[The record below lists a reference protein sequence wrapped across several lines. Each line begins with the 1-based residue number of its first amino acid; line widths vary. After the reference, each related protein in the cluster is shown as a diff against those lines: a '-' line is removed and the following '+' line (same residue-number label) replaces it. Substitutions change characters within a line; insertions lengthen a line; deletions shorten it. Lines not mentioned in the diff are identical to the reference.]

1 MSDYRTCRIDADIV
15 IIDSGL
21 DKTLQLNENIIGGV
35 RICVDDEEN
44 AVISENFD
52 DLFGH
57 GTAIY
62 SIINNNCDAK
72 YYIIK
77 IFDDSKA
84 KNIYIKENNI
94 NCKFDKEILI
104 DKIKPKDMDFSS
116 VTNFSDLFLRSSRTI
131 SVSDLITLLKMK
143 NIVSL
148 ADLNYTIGN
157 RKIQIADAT
166 ELSVV
171 NDYIKTLQVPQ
182 GGFRNPVTQAVL
194 KKFSLPNG
202 MTLYEVEAKLIN
214 AKNII
219 DQATPNTQAVN
230 QVPSPT
236 PNVTPNQTVQT
247 PQASNNT
254 NNQNNPNAQLN
265 GRQVDTGKMWSPQSG
280 AGVVYEFNR
289 GVYGIGAD
297 KFYRKNIDRTSLHH
311 ADQTSSIILEDTGID
326 KEFDNPFEAAVSA
339 VGYGIVI
346 VQLEGSE
353 CFIYLPNSVENILRP
368 RNGFHFLVYKDG
380 LTYDDKDNGEDLN
393 LDDVFNLVGTAL
405 ENADALSNKLA

>member
-1 MSDYRTCRIDADIV
+1 MSSKY
-15 IIDSGL
+15 
-21 DKTLQLNENIIGGV
+21 DK
-35 RICVDDEEN
+35 
-44 AVISENFD
+44 
-52 DLFGH
+52 
-57 GTAIY
+57 
-62 SIINNNCDAK
+62 IINNN
-72 YYIIK
+72 IK

-84 KNIYIKENNI
+84 KDIYIKENNI
-94 NCKFDKEILI
+94 KYEYDKKFLI
-104 DKIKPKDMDFSS
+104 NKIKPKDMDFSS

-131 SVSDLITLLKMK
+131 SVSDLITLLKAK
-143 NIVSL
+143 SIVSL

-157 RKIQIADAT
+157 RKIQIADDT

-171 NDYIKTLQVPQ
+171 NGYIKTFQVPQ
-182 GGFRNPVTQAVL
+182 GGLSNPVTQAVL
-194 KKFSLPNG
+194 KKFLLPNG
-202 MTLYEVEAKLIN
+202 MTLYEVEAKLLN

-219 DQATPNTQAVN
+219 SQANNKQAAPSSTQTPQATNSPNNQTTPNTQAVN

-247 PQASNNT
+247 PQASSNI

-265 GRQVDTGKMWSPQSG
+265 GRQVDAGRMWSPQSW

-297 KFYRKNIDRTSLHH
+297 KFYRRNLDGTSLHH

-353 CFIYLPNSVENILRP
+353 CFIYLPNSVNDYQRKELENILRP

-393 LDDVFNLVGTAL
+393 LDDVFALVDTAL
-405 ENADALSNKLA
+405 ENTDALSNKLA

>member
-1 MSDYRTCRIDADIV
+1 MSSKY
-15 IIDSGL
+15 
-21 DKTLQLNENIIGGV
+21 DK
-35 RICVDDEEN
+35 
-44 AVISENFD
+44 
-52 DLFGH
+52 
-57 GTAIY
+57 
-62 SIINNNCDAK
+62 IINNN
-72 YYIIK
+72 IK

-194 KKFSLPNG
+194 KKFLLPNG
-202 MTLYEVEAKLIN
+202 MTLYEVEAKLLN

-219 DQATPNTQAVN
+219 DQANNKQATPSSSQTTPNTQAVN

-247 PQASNNT
+247 SQASSNP

-265 GRQVDTGKMWSPQSG
+265 GRQVDAGRMWSPQSG

-353 CFIYLPNSVENILRP
+353 CFIYLPNSVNDYQRKELENILRP

-393 LDDVFNLVGTAL
+393 LDDVFALVGTAL
-405 ENADALSNKLA
+405 ENTDALSNKLA

>member
-1 MSDYRTCRIDADIV
+1 MSSKY
-15 IIDSGL
+15 
-21 DKTLQLNENIIGGV
+21 DK
-35 RICVDDEEN
+35 
-44 AVISENFD
+44 
-52 DLFGH
+52 
-57 GTAIY
+57 
-62 SIINNNCDAK
+62 IINNN
-72 YYIIK
+72 IK

-94 NCKFDKEILI
+94 NYKFDKEILI

-116 VTNFSDLFLRSSRTI
+116 VTNFSDLFSRSSRTI

-182 GGFRNPVTQAVL
+182 GGFSNPVTQAVL
-194 KKFSLPNG
+194 KKFLLPNG
-202 MTLYEVEAKLIN
+202 MTLYEIETKRIN
-214 AKNII
+214 VKNII
-219 DQATPNTQAVN
+219 DQANNKQAAPFSSQTTPAANSFANQTTPNTQAVN

-236 PNVTPNQTVQT
+236 PNATPNQTVQT
-247 PQASNNT
+247 PQASSNT

-297 KFYRKNIDRTSLHH
+297 KFYRRNLDRTSLHH

-326 KEFDNPFEAAVSA
+326 KKFDNPFEAAVSA

-353 CFIYLPNSVENILRP
+353 CFIYLPNSVNDYQRKELENILRP

-393 LDDVFNLVGTAL
+393 LDDVFTLVGTAL

>member
-1 MSDYRTCRIDADIV
+1 MSSKY
-15 IIDSGL
+15 
-21 DKTLQLNENIIGGV
+21 DK
-35 RICVDDEEN
+35 
-44 AVISENFD
+44 
-52 DLFGH
+52 
-57 GTAIY
+57 
-62 SIINNNCDAK
+62 IINNN
-72 YYIIK
+72 IK

-84 KNIYIKENNI
+84 KDIYIKENNI
-94 NCKFDKEILI
+94 KYEYDKKFLI
-104 DKIKPKDMDFSS
+104 NKIKPKDMDFSS

-131 SVSDLITLLKMK
+131 SVSDLITLLKAK
-143 NIVSL
+143 SIVSL

-157 RKIQIADAT
+157 RKIQIADDT

-171 NDYIKTLQVPQ
+171 NGYIKTFQVPQ
-182 GGFRNPVTQAVL
+182 GGLSNPVTQAVL
-194 KKFSLPNG
+194 KKFLLPNG
-202 MTLYEVEAKLIN
+202 MTLYEVEAKLLN

-219 DQATPNTQAVN
+219 SQANNKQAAPSSTQTPQATNSPNNQTTPNTQAVN

-247 PQASNNT
+247 SQASSNP

-265 GRQVDTGKMWSPQSG
+265 GRQVDAGRMWSPQSW

-297 KFYRKNIDRTSLHH
+297 KFYRRNLDRTSLHH

-353 CFIYLPNSVENILRP
+353 CFIYLPNSVNDYQRRELENILRP

-393 LDDVFNLVGTAL
+393 LDDVFALVGTAL
-405 ENADALSNKLA
+405 ENTDALSNKLA

>member
-1 MSDYRTCRIDADIV
+1 MSSKY
-15 IIDSGL
+15 
-21 DKTLQLNENIIGGV
+21 DK
-35 RICVDDEEN
+35 
-44 AVISENFD
+44 
-52 DLFGH
+52 
-57 GTAIY
+57 
-62 SIINNNCDAK
+62 IINNN
-72 YYIIK
+72 IK

-84 KNIYIKENNI
+84 KDIYIKENNI
-94 NCKFDKEILI
+94 KYEYDKKFLI
-104 DKIKPKDMDFSS
+104 NKIKPKDMDFSS

-131 SVSDLITLLKMK
+131 SVSDLITLLKAK
-143 NIVSL
+143 SIVSL

-157 RKIQIADAT
+157 RKIQIADDT

-171 NDYIKTLQVPQ
+171 NGYIKTFQVPQ
-182 GGFRNPVTQAVL
+182 GGLSNPVTQAVL
-194 KKFSLPNG
+194 KKFLLPNG
-202 MTLYEVEAKLIN
+202 MTLYEVEAKLLN

-219 DQATPNTQAVN
+219 SQANNKQAAPSSTQTPQATNSPNNQTTPNTQAVN

-247 PQASNNT
+247 PQASSNT

-265 GRQVDTGKMWSPQSG
+265 GRQVDAGRMWSPQSW

-297 KFYRKNIDRTSLHH
+297 KFYRRNLDRTSFHH

-353 CFIYLPNSVENILRP
+353 CFIYLPNSVNDYQRRELENILRP

-393 LDDVFNLVGTAL
+393 LDDVFALVGTAL
-405 ENADALSNKLA
+405 ENTNALSNKLA

>member
-1 MSDYRTCRIDADIV
+1 MSSKY
-15 IIDSGL
+15 
-21 DKTLQLNENIIGGV
+21 DK
-35 RICVDDEEN
+35 
-44 AVISENFD
+44 
-52 DLFGH
+52 
-57 GTAIY
+57 
-62 SIINNNCDAK
+62 IINNN
-72 YYIIK
+72 IK

-84 KNIYIKENNI
+84 NDIYIKENNI
-94 NCKFDKEILI
+94 KYEYDKKFLI
-104 DKIKPKDMDFSS
+104 NKIKPKDMDFSS

-131 SVSDLITLLKMK
+131 SVSDLITLLKAK
-143 NIVSL
+143 SIVSL

-157 RKIQIADAT
+157 RKIQIADDT

-171 NDYIKTLQVPQ
+171 NGYIKTFQVPQ
-182 GGFRNPVTQAVL
+182 GGLSNPVTQAVL
-194 KKFSLPNG
+194 KKFLLPNG
-202 MTLYEVEAKLIN
+202 MTLYEVEAKLLN

-219 DQATPNTQAVN
+219 SQANNKQAAPSSTQTPQATNSPNNQTTPNTQAVN

-247 PQASNNT
+247 PQASSNI

-265 GRQVDTGKMWSPQSG
+265 GRQVDAGRMWSPQSW

-297 KFYRKNIDRTSLHH
+297 KFYRRNLDRTSLHH

-353 CFIYLPNSVENILRP
+353 CFIYLPNSVNDYQRRELENILRP

-393 LDDVFNLVGTAL
+393 LDDVFALVGTAL
-405 ENADALSNKLA
+405 ENTDALSNKLA

>member
-1 MSDYRTCRIDADIV
+1 MSSKY
-15 IIDSGL
+15 
-21 DKTLQLNENIIGGV
+21 DK
-35 RICVDDEEN
+35 
-44 AVISENFD
+44 
-52 DLFGH
+52 
-57 GTAIY
+57 
-62 SIINNNCDAK
+62 IINNN
-72 YYIIK
+72 IK

-84 KNIYIKENNI
+84 KDIYIKENNI
-94 NCKFDKEILI
+94 KYEYDKKFLI
-104 DKIKPKDMDFSS
+104 NKIKPKDMDFSS

-131 SVSDLITLLKMK
+131 SVSDLITLLKAK
-143 NIVSL
+143 SIVSL

-157 RKIQIADAT
+157 RKIQIADDT

-171 NDYIKTLQVPQ
+171 NGYIKTLQVPQ
-182 GGFRNPVTQAVL
+182 GGLSNPVTQAVL
-194 KKFSLPNG
+194 KKFLLPNG
-202 MTLYEVEAKLIN
+202 MTLYEVEAKLLN

-219 DQATPNTQAVN
+219 SQANNKQAAPSSTQTPQATNSPNNQTTPNTQAVN

-247 PQASNNT
+247 PQASSNT

-265 GRQVDTGKMWSPQSG
+265 GRQVDAGRMWSPQSW

-297 KFYRKNIDRTSLHH
+297 KFYRRNLDRTSFHH

-353 CFIYLPNSVENILRP
+353 CFIYLPNSVNDYQRRELENILRP

-393 LDDVFNLVGTAL
+393 LDDVFALVGTAL
-405 ENADALSNKLA
+405 ENTNALSNKLA

>member
-1 MSDYRTCRIDADIV
+1 MSSKY
-15 IIDSGL
+15 
-21 DKTLQLNENIIGGV
+21 DK
-35 RICVDDEEN
+35 
-44 AVISENFD
+44 
-52 DLFGH
+52 
-57 GTAIY
+57 
-62 SIINNNCDAK
+62 IINNN
-72 YYIIK
+72 IK

-84 KNIYIKENNI
+84 KDIYIKENNI
-94 NCKFDKEILI
+94 KYEYNKKFLI
-104 DKIKPKDMDFSS
+104 NKIKPKDMDFSS

-131 SVSDLITLLKMK
+131 SVSDLITLLKAK
-143 NIVSL
+143 SIVSL

-157 RKIQIADAT
+157 RKIQIADDT

-171 NDYIKTLQVPQ
+171 NGYIKTFQVPQ
-182 GGFRNPVTQAVL
+182 GGLSNPVTQAVL
-194 KKFSLPNG
+194 KKFLLPNG
-202 MTLYEVEAKLIN
+202 MTLYEVEAKLLN

-219 DQATPNTQAVN
+219 SQANNKQAAPSSTQTPQATNSPNNQTTPNTQAVN

-236 PNVTPNQTVQT
+236 PNVIPNQTVQT
-247 PQASNNT
+247 PQASSNI

-265 GRQVDTGKMWSPQSG
+265 GRQVDAGRMWSPQSW

-297 KFYRKNIDRTSLHH
+297 KFYRRNLDRTSLHH

-326 KEFDNPFEAAVSA
+326 KKFDNPFEAAVSA

-353 CFIYLPNSVENILRP
+353 CFIYLPNSVNDYQRKELENILRP

-393 LDDVFNLVGTAL
+393 LDDVFALVDTAL
-405 ENADALSNKLA
+405 ENTDALSNKLA

>member
-1 MSDYRTCRIDADIV
+1 MSSKY
-15 IIDSGL
+15 
-21 DKTLQLNENIIGGV
+21 DK
-35 RICVDDEEN
+35 
-44 AVISENFD
+44 
-52 DLFGH
+52 
-57 GTAIY
+57 
-62 SIINNNCDAK
+62 IINNN
-72 YYIIK
+72 IK

-94 NCKFDKEILI
+94 NYKFDKEILI

-116 VTNFSDLFLRSSRTI
+116 VTNFSDLFSRSSRTI

-182 GGFRNPVTQAVL
+182 GGFSNPVTQAVL
-194 KKFSLPNG
+194 KKFLLPNG
-202 MTLYEVEAKLIN
+202 MTLYEIETKLLN
-214 AKNII
+214 VKNII
-219 DQATPNTQAVN
+219 DQANNKQAAPFSSQTTPAANSFANQTTPNTQAVN

-247 PQASNNT
+247 PQASSNT

-297 KFYRKNIDRTSLHH
+297 KFYRRNLDRTSLHH
-311 ADQTSSIILEDTGID
+311 ADQTGSIILEDTGID
-326 KEFDNPFEAAVSA
+326 KKFDNPFEAAVSA

-353 CFIYLPNSVENILRP
+353 CFIYLPNSVNDYQRKELENILRP

-393 LDDVFNLVGTAL
+393 LDDVFTLVGTTL

>member
-1 MSDYRTCRIDADIV
+1 MSSKY
-15 IIDSGL
+15 
-21 DKTLQLNENIIGGV
+21 DK
-35 RICVDDEEN
+35 
-44 AVISENFD
+44 
-52 DLFGH
+52 
-57 GTAIY
+57 
-62 SIINNNCDAK
+62 IINNN
-72 YYIIK
+72 IK

-84 KNIYIKENNI
+84 KDIYIKENNI
-94 NCKFDKEILI
+94 KYEYDKKFLI
-104 DKIKPKDMDFSS
+104 NKIIPKDMDFSS

-131 SVSDLITLLKMK
+131 SVSDLITLLKAK
-143 NIVSL
+143 SIVSL

-157 RKIQIADAT
+157 RKIQIADDT

-171 NDYIKTLQVPQ
+171 NGYIKTFQVPQ
-182 GGFRNPVTQAVL
+182 GGLSNPVTQAVL
-194 KKFSLPNG
+194 KKFLLPNG
-202 MTLYEVEAKLIN
+202 MTLYEVEAKLLN

-219 DQATPNTQAVN
+219 SQANNKQAAPSSTQTPQATNSPNNQTTPNTQAVN

-247 PQASNNT
+247 SQASSNP

-265 GRQVDTGKMWSPQSG
+265 GRQVDAGRMWSPQSW

-297 KFYRKNIDRTSLHH
+297 KFYRRNLDRTSLHH

-353 CFIYLPNSVENILRP
+353 CFIYLPNSVNDYQRRELENILRP

-393 LDDVFNLVGTAL
+393 LDDVFALVGTAL
-405 ENADALSNKLA
+405 ENTDALSNKLA

>member
-1 MSDYRTCRIDADIV
+1 M
-15 IIDSGL
+15 L
-21 DKTLQLNENIIGGV
+21 
-35 RICVDDEEN
+35 
-44 AVISENFD
+44 
-52 DLFGH
+52 
-57 GTAIY
+57 
-62 SIINNNCDAK
+62 
-72 YYIIK
+72 
-77 IFDDSKA
+77 KA
-84 KNIYIKENNI
+84 K
-94 NCKFDKEILI
+94 
-104 DKIKPKDMDFSS
+104 S
-116 VTNFSDLFLRSSRTI
+116 
-131 SVSDLITLLKMK
+131 
-143 NIVSL
+143 IVSL

-157 RKIQIADAT
+157 RKIQIADDT

-171 NDYIKTLQVPQ
+171 NGYIKTFQVPQ
-182 GGFRNPVTQAVL
+182 GGLSNPVTQAVL
-194 KKFSLPNG
+194 KKFLLPNG
-202 MTLYEVEAKLIN
+202 MTLYEVEAKLLN

-219 DQATPNTQAVN
+219 SQANNKQAAPSSTQTPQATNSPNNQTTPNTQAVN

-247 PQASNNT
+247 SQASSNP

-265 GRQVDTGKMWSPQSG
+265 GRQVDAGRMWSPQSW

-297 KFYRKNIDRTSLHH
+297 KFYRRNLDRTSLHH

-353 CFIYLPNSVENILRP
+353 CFIYLPNSVNDYQRRELENILRP

-405 ENADALSNKLA
+405 ENADALSTKLA

>member
-1 MSDYRTCRIDADIV
+1 MSSKY
-15 IIDSGL
+15 
-21 DKTLQLNENIIGGV
+21 DK
-35 RICVDDEEN
+35 
-44 AVISENFD
+44 
-52 DLFGH
+52 
-57 GTAIY
+57 
-62 SIINNNCDAK
+62 IINNN
-72 YYIIK
+72 IK

-94 NCKFDKEILI
+94 KYEYDKKFLI
-104 DKIKPKDMDFSS
+104 NKIKPKDMDFSS

-131 SVSDLITLLKMK
+131 SVSDLITLLKAK
-143 NIVSL
+143 SIVSL

-157 RKIQIADAT
+157 RKIQIADDT

-171 NDYIKTLQVPQ
+171 NGYIKTFQVPQ
-182 GGFRNPVTQAVL
+182 GGLSNPVTQAVL
-194 KKFSLPNG
+194 KKFLLPNG
-202 MTLYEVEAKLIN
+202 MTLYEVEAKLLN

-219 DQATPNTQAVN
+219 SQANNKQAAPSSTQTPQATNSPNNQTTPNTQAVN

-247 PQASNNT
+247 PQASSNI

-265 GRQVDTGKMWSPQSG
+265 GRQVDAGRMWSPQSW

-297 KFYRKNIDRTSLHH
+297 KFYRRNLDRTSLHH

-353 CFIYLPNSVENILRP
+353 CFIYLPNSVNDYQRRELENILRP

-393 LDDVFNLVGTAL
+393 LDDVFALVGTAL
-405 ENADALSNKLA
+405 ENTDALSNKLA

>member
-1 MSDYRTCRIDADIV
+1 MSSKY
-15 IIDSGL
+15 
-21 DKTLQLNENIIGGV
+21 DK
-35 RICVDDEEN
+35 
-44 AVISENFD
+44 
-52 DLFGH
+52 
-57 GTAIY
+57 
-62 SIINNNCDAK
+62 IINNN
-72 YYIIK
+72 IK

-84 KNIYIKENNI
+84 KDIYIKENNI
-94 NCKFDKEILI
+94 KYEYDKKFLI
-104 DKIKPKDMDFSS
+104 NKIKPKDMDFSS

-131 SVSDLITLLKMK
+131 SVSDLITLLKAK
-143 NIVSL
+143 SIVSL

-157 RKIQIADAT
+157 RKIQIADDT

-171 NDYIKTLQVPQ
+171 NGYIKTFQVPQ
-182 GGFRNPVTQAVL
+182 GGLSNPVTQAVL
-194 KKFSLPNG
+194 KKFLLPNG
-202 MTLYEVEAKLIN
+202 MTLYEVEAKLLN

-219 DQATPNTQAVN
+219 SQANNKQAAPSSTQTLQATNSPNNQTTPNTQAVN

-247 PQASNNT
+247 PQASSNI

-265 GRQVDTGKMWSPQSG
+265 GRQVDAGRMWSPQSW

-297 KFYRKNIDRTSLHH
+297 KFYRRNLDRTSLHH

-353 CFIYLPNSVENILRP
+353 CFIYLPNSVNDYQRRELENILRP

-393 LDDVFNLVGTAL
+393 LDDVFALVGTAL
-405 ENADALSNKLA
+405 ENTDALSNKLA

>member
-1 MSDYRTCRIDADIV
+1 MSSKY
-15 IIDSGL
+15 
-21 DKTLQLNENIIGGV
+21 DK
-35 RICVDDEEN
+35 
-44 AVISENFD
+44 
-52 DLFGH
+52 
-57 GTAIY
+57 
-62 SIINNNCDAK
+62 IINNN
-72 YYIIK
+72 IK

-219 DQATPNTQAVN
+219 DQA
-230 QVPSPT
+230 
-236 PNVTPNQTVQT
+236 NVTPNQTVQT

-353 CFIYLPNSVENILRP
+353 CFIYLPNSVNDYQRKELENILRP

>member
-1 MSDYRTCRIDADIV
+1 MSSKY
-15 IIDSGL
+15 
-21 DKTLQLNENIIGGV
+21 DK
-35 RICVDDEEN
+35 
-44 AVISENFD
+44 
-52 DLFGH
+52 
-57 GTAIY
+57 
-62 SIINNNCDAK
+62 IINNN
-72 YYIIK
+72 IK

-84 KNIYIKENNI
+84 KDIYIKENNI
-94 NCKFDKEILI
+94 KYEYDKKFLTN
-104 DKIKPKDMDFSS
+104 KIKPKDMDFSS

-131 SVSDLITLLKMK
+131 SVSDLITLLKAK
-143 NIVSL
+143 SIVSL

-157 RKIQIADAT
+157 RKIQIADDT

-171 NDYIKTLQVPQ
+171 NGYIKTFQVPQ
-182 GGFRNPVTQAVL
+182 GGLSNPVTQAVL
-194 KKFSLPNG
+194 KKFLLPNG
-202 MTLYEVEAKLIN
+202 MTLYEVEAKLLN

-219 DQATPNTQAVN
+219 SQANNKQAAPSSTQTPQATNSPNNQTTPNTQAVN

-247 PQASNNT
+247 SQASSNI

-265 GRQVDTGKMWSPQSG
+265 GRQVDAGRMWSPQSW

-297 KFYRKNIDRTSLHH
+297 KFYRRNLDRTSLHH

-353 CFIYLPNSVENILRP
+353 CFIYLPNSVNNYQRRELENILRP

-393 LDDVFNLVGTAL
+393 LDDVFALVGTAL
-405 ENADALSNKLA
+405 ENTDALSNKLA

>member
-1 MSDYRTCRIDADIV
+1 MSSKY
-15 IIDSGL
+15 
-21 DKTLQLNENIIGGV
+21 DK
-35 RICVDDEEN
+35 
-44 AVISENFD
+44 
-52 DLFGH
+52 
-57 GTAIY
+57 
-62 SIINNNCDAK
+62 IINNN
-72 YYIIK
+72 IK

-84 KNIYIKENNI
+84 KDIYIKENNI
-94 NCKFDKEILI
+94 KYEYDKKFLI
-104 DKIKPKDMDFSS
+104 NKIKPKDMDFSS

-131 SVSDLITLLKMK
+131 SVSDLITLLKAK
-143 NIVSL
+143 SIVSL

-157 RKIQIADAT
+157 RKIQIADDT

-171 NDYIKTLQVPQ
+171 NGYIKTFQVPQ
-182 GGFRNPVTQAVL
+182 GGLSNPVTQAVL
-194 KKFSLPNG
+194 KKFLLPNG
-202 MTLYEVEAKLIN
+202 MTLYEVEAKLLN

-219 DQATPNTQAVN
+219 SQANNKQAAPSSTQTPQATNSPNNQTTPNTQAVN

-247 PQASNNT
+247 PQASSNI

-265 GRQVDTGKMWSPQSG
+265 GRQVDAGRMWSPQSW

-297 KFYRKNIDRTSLHH
+297 KFYRRNLDRTSLHH

-353 CFIYLPNSVENILRP
+353 CFIYLPNSVNDYQRRELENILRP

-393 LDDVFNLVGTAL
+393 LDDVFALVGTAL
-405 ENADALSNKLA
+405 ENTDALSNKLA

>member
-1 MSDYRTCRIDADIV
+1 MSSKY
-15 IIDSGL
+15 
-21 DKTLQLNENIIGGV
+21 DK
-35 RICVDDEEN
+35 
-44 AVISENFD
+44 
-52 DLFGH
+52 
-57 GTAIY
+57 
-62 SIINNNCDAK
+62 IINNN
-72 YYIIK
+72 IK

-194 KKFSLPNG
+194 KKFLLPNS
-202 MTLYEVEAKLIN
+202 MTLYEVEAKLLN

-219 DQATPNTQAVN
+219 DQANNKQAAPSSSQTTPNNQAVN

-311 ADQTSSIILEDTGID
+311 ADQTSSIIFEDTGID

-353 CFIYLPNSVENILRP
+353 CFIYLPNSVNDYQRKELENILRP

-393 LDDVFNLVGTAL
+393 LDDVFTLVGTAL
-405 ENADALSNKLA
+405 ENADALSTKLA

>member
-1 MSDYRTCRIDADIV
+1 MSSKY
-15 IIDSGL
+15 
-21 DKTLQLNENIIGGV
+21 DK
-35 RICVDDEEN
+35 
-44 AVISENFD
+44 
-52 DLFGH
+52 
-57 GTAIY
+57 
-62 SIINNNCDAK
+62 IINNN
-72 YYIIK
+72 IK

-84 KNIYIKENNI
+84 KDIYIKENNI
-94 NCKFDKEILI
+94 KYEYDKKFLI
-104 DKIKPKDMDFSS
+104 NKIKPKDLDFSS

-131 SVSDLITLLKMK
+131 SVSDLITLLKAK
-143 NIVSL
+143 SIVSL

-157 RKIQIADAT
+157 RKIQIADDT

-171 NDYIKTLQVPQ
+171 NGYIKTFQVPQ
-182 GGFRNPVTQAVL
+182 GGLSNPVTQAVL
-194 KKFSLPNG
+194 KKFLLPNG
-202 MTLYEVEAKLIN
+202 MTLYEVEAKLLN

-219 DQATPNTQAVN
+219 SQANNKQAAPSSTQTPQATNSPNNQTTPNTQAVN

-247 PQASNNT
+247 SQASSNP

-265 GRQVDTGKMWSPQSG
+265 GRQVDAGRMWSPQSW

-297 KFYRKNIDRTSLHH
+297 KFYRRNLDRTSLHH

-353 CFIYLPNSVENILRP
+353 CFIYLPNSVNDYQRRELENILRP

-393 LDDVFNLVGTAL
+393 LDDVFALVGTAL
-405 ENADALSNKLA
+405 ENTDALSNKLA

>member
-1 MSDYRTCRIDADIV
+1 MSSKY
-15 IIDSGL
+15 
-21 DKTLQLNENIIGGV
+21 DK
-35 RICVDDEEN
+35 
-44 AVISENFD
+44 
-52 DLFGH
+52 
-57 GTAIY
+57 
-62 SIINNNCDAK
+62 IINNN
-72 YYIIK
+72 IK

-84 KNIYIKENNI
+84 KDIYIKENNI
-94 NCKFDKEILI
+94 KYEYEKEFLI
-104 DKIKPKDMDFSS
+104 NKIKPKDMDFSS

-131 SVSDLITLLKMK
+131 SVSDLITLLKAK
-143 NIVSL
+143 SIVSL

-157 RKIQIADAT
+157 RKIQIADDT

-171 NDYIKTLQVPQ
+171 NGYIKTLQVPQ
-182 GGFRNPVTQAVL
+182 GGLSNPVTQAVL
-194 KKFSLPNG
+194 KKFLLPNG
-202 MTLYEVEAKLIN
+202 MTLYEVEAKLLN

-219 DQATPNTQAVN
+219 SQANNKQAAPSSTQRPQATNSPNNQTTANTQAVN

-247 PQASNNT
+247 PQASSNP

-265 GRQVDTGKMWSPQSG
+265 GRQVDAGKMWSPQSW

-297 KFYRKNIDRTSLHH
+297 KFYRRNLDRTSLHH

-353 CFIYLPNSVENILRP
+353 CFIYLPNSVNDYQRKELENILRP

-393 LDDVFNLVGTAL
+393 LDDVFALVGTAL
-405 ENADALSNKLA
+405 ENTDALSNKLA

>member
-1 MSDYRTCRIDADIV
+1 MSSKY
-15 IIDSGL
+15 
-21 DKTLQLNENIIGGV
+21 DK
-35 RICVDDEEN
+35 
-44 AVISENFD
+44 
-52 DLFGH
+52 
-57 GTAIY
+57 
-62 SIINNNCDAK
+62 IINNN
-72 YYIIK
+72 IK

-84 KNIYIKENNI
+84 KDIYIKENNI
-94 NCKFDKEILI
+94 KYEYDKKFLI
-104 DKIKPKDMDFSS
+104 NKIKPKDMDFSS
-116 VTNFSDLFLRSSRTI
+116 VTNFSDLFLRNSRTI
-131 SVSDLITLLKMK
+131 SVSDLITLLKAK
-143 NIVSL
+143 SIVSL

-157 RKIQIADAT
+157 RKIQIADDT

-171 NDYIKTLQVPQ
+171 NGYIKTFQVPQ
-182 GGFRNPVTQAVL
+182 GGLSNPVTQAVL
-194 KKFSLPNG
+194 KKFLLPNG
-202 MTLYEVEAKLIN
+202 MTLYEVEAKLLN

-219 DQATPNTQAVN
+219 SQANNKQAAPSSTQTPQATNSPNNQTTPNTQAVN

-247 PQASNNT
+247 SQASSNP

-265 GRQVDTGKMWSPQSG
+265 GRQVDAGRMWSPQSW

-297 KFYRKNIDRTSLHH
+297 KFYRRNLDRTSLHH

-353 CFIYLPNSVENILRP
+353 CFIYLPNSVNDYQRRELENILRP

-405 ENADALSNKLA
+405 ENADALSTKLA

>member
-1 MSDYRTCRIDADIV
+1 MSSKY
-15 IIDSGL
+15 
-21 DKTLQLNENIIGGV
+21 DK
-35 RICVDDEEN
+35 
-44 AVISENFD
+44 
-52 DLFGH
+52 
-57 GTAIY
+57 
-62 SIINNNCDAK
+62 IINNN
-72 YYIIK
+72 IK

-84 KNIYIKENNI
+84 KDIYIKENNI
-94 NCKFDKEILI
+94 KYEYDKKFLI
-104 DKIKPKDMDFSS
+104 NKIKPKDLDFSS

-131 SVSDLITLLKMK
+131 SVSDLITLLKAK
-143 NIVSL
+143 SIVSL

-157 RKIQIADAT
+157 RKIQIADDT

-171 NDYIKTLQVPQ
+171 NGYIKTFQVPQ
-182 GGFRNPVTQAVL
+182 GGLSNPVTQAVL
-194 KKFSLPNG
+194 KKFLLPNG
-202 MTLYEVEAKLIN
+202 MTLYEVEAKLLN

-219 DQATPNTQAVN
+219 SQANNKQAAPSSTQTPQATNSPNNQTTPNTQAVN

-247 PQASNNT
+247 PQASSNI

-265 GRQVDTGKMWSPQSG
+265 GRQVDAGRMWSPQSW

-297 KFYRKNIDRTSLHH
+297 KFYRRNLDRTSLHH

-353 CFIYLPNSVENILRP
+353 CFIYLPNSVNDYQRRELENILRP

-393 LDDVFNLVGTAL
+393 LDDVFALVGTAL
-405 ENADALSNKLA
+405 ENTDALSNKLA